1 MMPSPKSLAGT
12 TLDGR
17 YEIVRL
23 IGEGGMGVVYEARHT
38 LIGRKLAIKVIHPDM
53 AGDPEVVQRFHNEAR
68 IAAEIG
74 HENIIEVTDM
84 GALPSGAPFIVMEY
98 LDGESLAQRVLG
110 GGPLPVKEAAEIAIY
125 VLDALAV
132 VHEAG
137 IVHRDL
143 KPDNVFLAVRVGA
156 GGHEKSVVKLL
167 DFGISKLRP
176 RAAGQARLTRTGSV
190 MGTPAYM
197 SPEQAAGRKDL
208 DHRTDI
214 YAVGVI
220 LYEVLT
226 GRLPFPGDTYNEVL
240 AAVLTAE
247 LKPPRDL
254 RPDLPPKLDAAI
266 RRALARDP
274 NRRFA
279 SALDMLK
286 ALEPFAPASVVP
298 GMSRSRSGRSTTQT
312 AVGTP
317 EAQPVAA
324 GGARL
329 GRRDRRVIAVAA
341 AVALLLVGTA
351 AVLNAVLG
359 KATSGDGAAPSRAA
373 PAITAP
379 PVVAAVPTAD
389 PRPPTAE
396 LPAVAPAAGGP
407 STIRPPTTAR
417 VADAGRG
424 VPTTE
429 DAAGPATVLRDRPTA
444 LEVRRAFEG
453 IRGVVRA
460 CIGREIATVNAG
472 VVFAGPTGR
481 PTSADAVGDFPASP
495 GVAQCVRNAL
505 LTLRVEPFANA
516 SQEVRHSFS
525 FDQPSAAPGRDAG
538 TLPRPDQ
545 EYPE

>member
-1 MMPSPKSLAGT
+1 MQAAATPKSLVGT
-12 TLDGR
+12 TLEGR

-38 LIGRKLAIKVIHPDM
+38 LIGRRLAVKVIHPEM
-53 AGDPEVVQRFHNEAR
+53 AGDPDVVQRFHNEAR

-74 HENIIEVTDM
+74 HENIIDVTDM
-84 GALPSGAPFIVMEY
+84 GLLPSGAPFIVMEY

-110 GGPLPVKEAAEIAIY
+110 GGPLPVKEAAEIAIC

-137 IVHRDL
+137 VVHRDL

-156 GGHEKSVVKLL
+156 GGREKSVVKLL

-176 RAAGQARLTRTGSV
+176 RAAGQVRLTRTGSV
-190 MGTPAYM
+190 MGTPVYM

-214 YAVGVI
+214 YAVGAI

-226 GRLPFPGDTYNEVL
+226 GRLPFTGDTYNEVL

-266 RRALARDP
+266 CRALARDP
-274 NRRFA
+274 NRRFP

-286 ALEPFAPASVVP
+286 ALKPFAPASAVS
-298 GMSRSRSGRSTTQT
+298 GMSRSRSGRSATQT
-312 AVGTP
+312 AIGTP

-324 GGARL
+324 GRPRL
-329 GRRDRRVIAVAA
+329 GRRDRLVIAVAA
-341 AVALLLVGTA
+341 AVALLLVGAA
-351 AVLNAVLG
+351 AVLTAVLG
-359 KATSGDGAAPSRAA
+359 ETTPGDAAAPSRAV
-373 PAITAP
+373 PAITAEP
-379 PVVAAVPTAD
+379 AAAAVPPAD
-389 PRPPTAE
+389 PRPPTPE
-396 LPAVAPAAGGP
+396 LPAIAAAPAVAAVP
-407 STIRPPTTAR
+407 TPAPRSPLPAPRSPPAAPRPPL
-417 VADAGRG
+417 
-424 VPTTE
+424 
-429 DAAGPATVLRDRPTA
+429 LRDKPTA
-444 LEVRRAFEG
+444 VEVRRAFEG

-460 CIGREIATVNAG
+460 CTSGDVATVRAS
-472 VVFAGPTGR
+472 VVFAGVTGL
-481 PTSADAVGDFPASP
+481 PTSADAVGDFAASS
-495 GVAQCVRNAL
+495 GVADCVRNAL
-505 LTLRVEPFANA
+505 RTLRVEPFANA
-516 SQEVRHSFS
+516 SQEVRYSFS
-525 FDQPSAAPGRDAG
+525 FDRPPAAPGRDAG

>member
-1 MMPSPKSLAGT
+1 MQAAATPKSLVGT
-12 TLDGR
+12 TLEGR

-38 LIGRKLAIKVIHPDM
+38 LIGRRLAVKVIHPEM
-53 AGDPEVVQRFHNEAR
+53 AGDPDVVQRFHNEAR

-74 HENIIEVTDM
+74 HENIIDVTDM
-84 GALPSGAPFIVMEY
+84 GLLPSGAPFIVMEY

-110 GGPLPVKEAAEIAIY
+110 GGPLPVKEAAEIAIC

-137 IVHRDL
+137 VVHRDL

-156 GGHEKSVVKLL
+156 GGREKSVVKLL

-176 RAAGQARLTRTGSV
+176 RAAGQVRLTRTGSV
-190 MGTPAYM
+190 MGTPVYM

-214 YAVGVI
+214 YAVGAI

-226 GRLPFPGDTYNEVL
+226 GRLPFPGETYNEVL

-266 RRALARDP
+266 CRALARDP
-274 NRRFA
+274 NRRFP

-286 ALEPFAPASVVP
+286 ALKPFAPASVVS
-298 GMSRSRSGRSTTQT
+298 GMSRSRSGRSATQT
-312 AVGTP
+312 AIGTP

-324 GGARL
+324 GRPRL
-329 GRRDRRVIAVAA
+329 GRRDRLVIAVAA
-341 AVALLLVGTA
+341 AVALLLVGAA
-351 AVLNAVLG
+351 AVLTAVLG
-359 KATSGDGAAPSRAA
+359 ETTPSDAAAPSRAVPAIAAA
-373 PAITAP
+373 PA
-379 PVVAAVPTAD
+379 VAAVPTPAPRSPLPAPRSPPAA
-389 PRPPTAE
+389 PRPP
-396 LPAVAPAAGGP
+396 L
-407 STIRPPTTAR
+407 
-417 VADAGRG
+417 
-424 VPTTE
+424 
-429 DAAGPATVLRDRPTA
+429 LRDKPTA
-444 LEVRRAFEG
+444 VEVRRAFEG

-460 CIGREIATVNAG
+460 CTGRDVATVRAS
-472 VVFAGPTGR
+472 VVFAGVTGL
-481 PTSADAVGDFPASP
+481 PTSADAVGDFAASS
-495 GVAQCVRNAL
+495 GVADCVRNAL
-505 LTLRVEPFANA
+505 RTLRVEPFANA
-516 SQEVRHSFS
+516 SQEVRYSFS
-525 FDQPSAAPGRDAG
+525 FDRPPAAPGRDAG